1 MTRLLNV
8 NNYHYR
14 RGGSEVVYLEHAL
27 MMEGRGF
34 ECGYFSMRHPR
45 NEPTPWS
52 RYFIDEI
59 EFGHE
64 YSLTEKLAM
73 AGKVVWSF
81 EARAKLARL
90 LDAFPADIVHLHC
103 IYHHHSPAILSL
115 FSERGIPAVMT
126 AHDLKIACPNYK
138 MRTHDGPCERCRDGS
153 VWNVVRHRCVQNS
166 LAASAV
172 VAVESALHRAL
183 GTWRRHLAAIVCPS
197 QFFVD
202 KFVEWGWPRDRFV
215 HVPNWVDAEHFEP
228 GFEPGGYA
236 FSFGR
241 LVLDKGRATLIRA
254 AHAAALPVKLAGTGP
269 DEAALRALAA
279 ELDADVE
286 FLGYRSGVTLHDA
299 VRGAGCVVLA
309 SELYENAPMMLLEAM
324 ALGKPVVGARI
335 GGIPEVI
342 DEDGTGWLFA
352 SGSVEALAERLAAV
366 KAMPDASLVVMG
378 RAARAH
384 VEQHFSRS
392 RYLQAMLDL
401 YAHVGVRLP
410 ITAAAGLRVT
420 V

>member
-34 ECGYFSMRHPR
+34 ECGYFSMQHPR

-172 VAVESALHRAL
+172 VAVE
-183 GTWRRHLAAIVCPS
+183 
-197 QFFVD
+197 
-202 KFVEWGWPRDRFV
+202 
-215 HVPNWVDAEHFEP
+215 
-228 GFEPGGYA
+228 
-236 FSFGR
+236 
-241 LVLDKGRATLIRA
+241 
-254 AHAAALPVKLAGTGP
+254 
-269 DEAALRALAA
+269 
-279 ELDADVE
+279 
-286 FLGYRSGVTLHDA
+286 
-299 VRGAGCVVLA
+299 
-309 SELYENAPMMLLEAM
+309 
-324 ALGKPVVGARI
+324 
-335 GGIPEVI
+335 
-342 DEDGTGWLFA
+342 
-352 SGSVEALAERLAAV
+352 
-366 KAMPDASLVVMG
+366 
-378 RAARAH
+378 
-384 VEQHFSRS
+384 
-392 RYLQAMLDL
+392 
-401 YAHVGVRLP
+401 
-410 ITAAAGLRVT
+410 
-420 V
+420 